1 MYCPKCG
8 KENPDDA
15 QLCQSC
21 GYVLTQSTVTAESVN
36 VKTSGLAIASM
47 VLGILS
53 VLTCGITAIPA
64 VILGIISLVQIEK
77 SGGRLTGRVFA
88 IVGIAVPVVV
98 CFLGIGLLIPA
109 LNGAREQGK
118 RAVCLNNLRQ
128 LTLAWIVYADENDDK
143 LVNGAAG
150 SSRVGELHWVG
161 KDWHDDYKSGEQL
174 PEDQQISE
182 IKKGALW
189 PYCKNVKLYHCP
201 AGFQGDIRTYS
212 IVDSMNGV
220 PRPRTKEDHVWVK
233 RRMQIPSRDKRMVFL
248 DVGRAA
254 PDSFAVYY
262 DKEQWW
268 DPPPIR
274 HGKGTNV
281 SFADGHSEYWKWKGK
296 ETIKLG
302 KTADRTRPLSN
313 IIPQSPESKEDLHR
327 LQKAVWGK
335 LGYTPGASD

>member
-1 MYCPKCG
+1 M
-8 KENPDDA
+8 
-15 QLCQSC
+15 L
-21 GYVLTQSTVTAESVN
+21 
-36 VKTSGLAIASM
+36 
-47 VLGILS
+47 
-53 VLTCGITAIPA
+53 
-64 VILGIISLVQIEK
+64 
-77 SGGRLTGRVFA
+77 
-88 IVGIAVPVVV
+88 
-98 CFLGIGLLIPA
+98 PA
-109 LNGAREQGK
+109 LNRAREQGK

-128 LTLAWIVYADENDDK
+128 LQLAWILYAEENNDK

-150 SSRVGELHWVG
+150 MDRPGELPWTG

-189 PYCKNVKLYHCP
+189 PYCKNLNLYRCP
-201 AGFQGDIRTYS
+201 SGIQGEMRTYS
-212 IVDSMNGV
+212 IVDSMNGT
-220 PRPRTKEDHVWVK
+220 PQPGNSMGRGPSEIIDELIIKN
-233 RRMQIPSRDKRMVFL
+233 RMQISSPGQRVVFI

-262 DKEQWW
+262 NKEKWW
-268 DPPPIR
+268 DPPPVR
-274 HGKGTNV
+274 HGGGVTV

-313 IIPQSPESKEDLHR
+313 IIPQSSEGKVDLYR

-335 LGYTPGASD
+335 WGYEPKP